1 MVCKITWLPRALKT
15 YISNIEYLE
24 AKWTEKEIK
33 LFIDITERK
42 IENISHHP
50 KPGRVVNKN
59 DTNIRFTLIHTRV
72 ALIYKH
78 KPLKNE
84 IELLVFWNTYQN
96 PGKMKLRR
104 K

>member
-24 AKWTEKEIK
+24 TAWTEKEIK
-33 LFIDITERK
+33 TFIDLTQKK
-42 IENISHHP
+42 IESISHHP
-50 KPGRVVNKN
+50 KLGRALSKSNF
-59 DTNIRFTLIHTRV
+59 NIRFTLVHKRV

-78 KPLKNE
+78 KPVKNE
-84 IELLVFWNTYQN
+84 IELMVFWNTYQN
-96 PGKMKLRR
+96 PGKMKL